1 MNQGTTDES
10 QSGFTARIKI
20 SGPEQIYSY
29 LVQLVNLLVCMIV
42 FTVLMATDPSYKDKM
57 AKVEAASGLSM
68 SVFIYIVAPSVLLLS
83 ALTKLLFHAT
93 SEPFKTT
100 LAQRK
105 WEKQQFLPRP
115 KNKIKLRKISIP
127 EGDKTETPDAEFA
140 MISKTI
146 HENRQNK

>member
-1 MNQGTTDES
+1 MYQGTTDES

-42 FTVLMATDPSYKDKM
+42 FTVLMATDPSYKSKM

-93 SEPFKTT
+93 SEPFKT
-100 LAQRK
+100 APVKENGKSNSFCQD
-105 WEKQQFLPRP
+105 PRA
-115 KNKIKLRKISIP
+115 KSN
-127 EGDKTETPDAEFA
+127 
-140 MISKTI
+140 
-146 HENRQNK
+146 

>member
-1 MNQGTTDES
+1 
-10 QSGFTARIKI
+10 
-20 SGPEQIYSY
+20 
-29 LVQLVNLLVCMIV
+29 
-42 FTVLMATDPSYKDKM
+42 M

-68 SVFIYIVAPSVLLLS
+68 SVFKNIVAPSVLLLS

-140 MISKTI
+140 MISETI